1 MKMRYLS
8 LLAAILVST
17 PICAAE
23 FTDTI
28 EIPAGFAKR
37 WSAPRPFT
45 EVVIGNPDVVDARAE
60 TNRELIISMKEM
72 KSEVKSEGSSSSR
85 ATTRPVDPMR
95 SNIALLDEHGE
106 QVANVLVTNPAT
118 QYEPARDANTGEL
131 QFYRNDDK
139 CYVGHGSA
147 RYPVC
152 LMTKTKR
159 DNPAP
164 QKRIVAPDAPKQ
176 REVAAARASDVKN

>member
-1 MKMRYLS
+1 MRYLS

-17 PICAAE
+17 PVCAAE

-37 WSAPRPFT
+37 WTAPRPFT
-45 EVVIGNPDVVDARAE
+45 EVVIGNPDVVDAKPE
-60 TNRELIISMKEM
+60 TNRELIISMKPEG
-72 KSEVKSEGSSSSR
+72 GSSSSSSNG
-85 ATTRPVDPMR
+85 TTRPVDRMR

-118 QYEPARDANTGEL
+118 QYEPARNANTGGL
-131 QFYRNDDK
+131 QLYRNDDK
-139 CYVGHGSA
+139 CYVGHGTA

-152 LMTKTKR
+152 VRTKTKK
-159 DNPAP
+159 DDPVP

-176 REVAAARASDVKN
+176 REVVAARASDVKN

>member
-1 MKMRYLS
+1 MRHLS
-8 LLAAILVST
+8 LLAAILIST
-17 PICAAE
+17 PVCAAD

-28 EIPAGFAKR
+28 EIPVGFAKR

-45 EVVIGNPDVVDARAE
+45 EVVIGNPDVVDAKAE
-60 TNRELIISMKEM
+60 TNQELIISMK
-72 KSEVKSEGSSSSR
+72 SEVKPEGGS
-85 ATTRPVDPMR
+85 

-118 QYEPARDANTGEL
+118 QYQHARNAITGEL
-131 QFYRNDDK
+131 QLYRNDDK
-139 CYVGHGSA
+139 CYVGHGTA

-152 LMTKTKR
+152 VRTKTKK
-159 DNPAP
+159 DDPAP

-176 REVAAARASDVKN
+176 VVPDAPKQVVPDAPKQREVAATRAADVKN

>member
-1 MKMRYLS
+1 MRYLS
-8 LLAAILVST
+8 LIVAILVST
-17 PICAAE
+17 PVCAAE

-45 EVVIGNPDVVDARAE
+45 EVVIGNPDVVDAKAE
-60 TNRELIISMKEM
+60 TNQELIISMK
-72 KSEVKSEGSSSSR
+72 SEVKAESSSLSSSSTE
-85 ATTRPVDPMR
+85 TTRPVDPMR
-95 SNIALLDEHGE
+95 SNITLLDEHGE
-106 QVANVLVTNPAT
+106 QVADVLVTNPAT
-118 QYEPARDANTGEL
+118 QYEPARNANTGEL
-131 QFYRNDDK
+131 QLYRNDDK
-139 CYVGHGSA
+139 CYVGHGTV

-152 LMTKTKR
+152 VMTKTK
-159 DNPAP
+159 NPAP